1 MSPASNRPKNS
12 PRQRADRDPIS
23 PREKLLMA
31 ATDLFARH
39 GYDMVSTGA
48 VAEAAGM
55 TQSMVNYHFKTKLNL
70 WRSAIDRLMHERAAH
85 FWIDDRDL
93 QDLTPLP
100 RLKVLTRRFMLASA
114 HDAFAAR
121 IAVHEAMQRSPR
133 LEWLM
138 QRYVG
143 QTYRAF
149 DSVIEEAIALGQI
162 KALPVADVTT
172 LILTA
177 GSMPFVADAWTEVL
191 YGFSQTSE
199 SHTESYI
206 DTVIDIIFSGLAPI
220 SAAQPRAA
228 PSSKKTS
235 EEDTR

>member
-1 MSPASNRPKNS
+1 MSPQPKRRKS
-12 PRQRADRDPIS
+12 APRQRADRDPVS
-23 PREKLLMA
+23 PREKLLAA
-31 ATDLFARH
+31 ATGLFARH
-39 GYDMVSTGA
+39 GYDMVSTSA
-48 VAEAAGM
+48 VALAAGM

-70 WRSAIDRLMHERAAH
+70 WRAAIDRLMRERAAY
-85 FWIDDRDL
+85 FWTDDRDL
-93 QDLTPLP
+93 QDLPPLP

-114 HDAFAAR
+114 HDAFVAR

-199 SHTESYI
+199 THTESYI
-206 DTVIDIIFSGLAPI
+206 DTVIDIIFSGLAPT
-220 SAAQPRAA
+220 PA
-228 PSSKKTS
+228 PPPGAGPIPTTNR
-235 EEDTR
+235 EETR